1 MRGELETYRAKRNFG
16 DTPEPDGAKA
26 GKKNVKSRTYLIQ
39 RHAAT
44 RLHYDFRIEADGVLK
59 SWAVTKAPSRD
70 PHVKRLA
77 VEVEDHPLD
86 YGSFEGTIPGGNYG
100 AGTVQLWDTGTWE
113 PQEPDLEAAY
123 AKGQIKMILSG
134 ERLKGK
140 WALIKLRTDRGKP
153 SKRSNWLLIKE
164 KDEYAVDGEGDANME
179 IDASITTGR
188 TMAEI
193 ADGKKE
199 WTSSKPTGQKAPPK
213 PKPPKAQ
220 TSKATAPHA
229 FVPIQ
234 LCKIADYPPGG
245 AGWAHEIKFD
255 GYRIQIGVGGG
266 RATLRTR
273 KGLDWTERFADHA
286 ADAAKWPDAVIDGE
300 LCALAEDSMP
310 DFSALQAAISDGD
323 TGGLVYFAF
332 DMLLEGGED
341 LRGLPLSH
349 RKARLQAYLNRIP
362 KAAGQRVRYV
372 DHFASS
378 GKAVLESACRMDLEG
393 VISKQLDAPY
403 HAGRSTSWVKSKCR
417 GRDEV
422 VIGGW
427 TSEGDR
433 FRSLIVGVNDQDAKD
448 GQGLRHLGRVGTGYG
463 QPLMKTL
470 LPALLAAETDTSP
483 FVGKGAPRKTTA
495 GGLTTHWVKP
505 VLVVEIEHGGYTD
518 SGSLRQ
524 AAYKGLREDKTAPE
538 VDAMPQEPAK
548 PVKGPKVAPPPE
560 LTMAKV
566 VSKPGKLVVSGV
578 TISHPEKV
586 LWPAYEGEAPITKA
600 ELVRYYEMA
609 AERILPHVADRPTS
623 IIRAPEGVGG
633 EQFFQRHAMP
643 GSNPRL
649 KLIDVH
655 ERKPYVAV
663 VDVGGL
669 VAIGQSGG
677 LELHPWGCRPG
688 DPEIPEQITFDLDPD
703 VGLDFNDVIAA
714 SKVVKARI
722 EALGLNAFVK
732 TTGGKGLHVV
742 VPIKSDAKSAITW
755 DQNKAFAKAVSESIR
770 AAAPDR
776 FTTTLAKKARGG
788 KIFLDYLRNGRMAT
802 AVAPWSPRARPGAG
816 IAFPLSWGQVKSGL
830 DPKAFNIRTAQAL
843 LKKSD
848 PWAEFDAAR
857 ISLKPVLKKM
867 GFERPNARRLNDVP
881 ALIDGKLCQKSLLK
895 SNQ

>member
-1 MRGELETYRAKRNFG
+1 MPGELKTYQAKRNFG
-16 DTPEPDGAKA
+16 ETPEPK
-26 GKKNVKSRTYLIQ
+26 GKQTKSKTGSGTGGGRYLIQ

-70 PHVKRLA
+70 HTVKRLA

-86 YGSFEGTIPGGNYG
+86 YGSFEGTIPAGNYG
-100 AGTVQLWDTGTWE
+100 AGTVQMWDTGTWT
-113 PQEPDLEAAY
+113 PQEPDIEAAF
-123 AKGQIKMILSG
+123 KRGQIKMILDG

-140 WALIKLRTDRGKP
+140 WALIRLRSDRGKP
-153 SKRSNWLLIKE
+153 SKRNNWLLIKE
-164 KDEYAVDGEGDANME
+164 IDEFTVDGEGDANME
-179 IDASITTGR
+179 IDVSVTTGR

-193 ADGKKE
+193 ADGKTE
-199 WTSSKPTGQKAPPK
+199 WTASKPTGQKAPPK
-213 PKPPKAQ
+213 PKASKAQ
-220 TSKATAPHA
+220 TATATAPHA

-234 LCKIADYPPGG
+234 LCKIADYPPSA

-273 KGLDWTERFADHA
+273 KGLDWTDRFPEHA

-300 LCALAEDSMP
+300 LCALAEDASP
-310 DFSALQAAISDGD
+310 DFSALQAAISDGQ
-323 TGGLVYFAF
+323 TGALIYFAF
-332 DMLLEGGED
+332 DLLFEGAED
-341 LRGLPLSH
+341 LRDLPLSH
-349 RKARLQAYLNRIP
+349 RKARLQAYLDRIP
-362 KAAGQRVRYV
+362 KVAGKRIRYV

-378 GKAVLESACRMDLEG
+378 GKAVLESACRMELEG
-393 VISKQLDAPY
+393 VISKHLDAPY
-403 HAGRSTSWVKSKCR
+403 RAGRSTSWVKSKCR

-433 FRSLIVGVNDQDAKD
+433 FRSLIVGVQDTDAKA
-448 GQGLRHLGRVGTGYG
+448 GKGLRHLGRVGTGYG

-495 GGLTTHWVKP
+495 GGLTTHWVTP
-505 VLVVEIEHGGYTD
+505 TLVAEIEHGGYTD
-518 SGSLRQ
+518 TGSLRQ
-524 AAYKGLREDKTAPE
+524 AAFKGLREDKTAPE
-538 VDAMPQEPAK
+538 VDAMPQAPSK
-548 PVKGPKVAPPPE
+548 PSQEKGARIAPPAQ
-560 LTMAKV
+560 LT
-566 VSKPGKLVVSGV
+566 VSKTASASRPGKLVVAGV
-578 TISHPEKV
+578 SISHPEKI
-586 LWPAYEGEAPITKA
+586 LWPAHDGEAAITKA
-600 ELVRYYEMA
+600 ELVAYYERV
-609 AERILPHVADRPTS
+609 AERLLPHVADRPTS
-623 IIRAPEGVGG
+623 IIRAPEGIGG

-677 LELHPWGCRPG
+677 LELHPWGCAPG
-688 DPEIPEQITFDLDPD
+688 DPETPEQITFDLDPD
-703 VGLDFNDVIAA
+703 VGLDFADVISAA
-714 SKVVKARI
+714 RVVKAKL
-722 EALGLNAFVK
+722 ETLGLNPFVK

-742 VPIKSDAKSAITW
+742 VPIKTDARSKISW
-755 DQNKAFAKAVSESIR
+755 EQNKAFARAVSEAMR
-770 AAAPDR
+770 VEAPDR

-816 IAFPLSWGQVKSGL
+816 IAFPLSWSQVKTGL
-830 DPKAFNIRTAQAL
+830 DPKAFNIRTAPAL
-843 LKKSD
+843 LKKAD
-848 PWAEFDAAR
+848 PWKDFRDGAV
-857 ISLKPVLKKM
+857 SLKPALKTM
-867 GFERPNARRLNDVP
+867 GL
-881 ALIDGKLCQKSLLK
+881 
-895 SNQ
+895 

>member
-1 MRGELETYRAKRNFG
+1 MRGELETYRGKRRFG
-16 DTPEPDGAKA
+16 ETPEPEGRKGASRAA
-26 GKKNVKSRTYLIQ
+26 GGAYVIQ

-100 AGTVQLWDTGTWE
+100 AGTVQMWDAGTWA
-113 PQEPDLEAAY
+113 PQEEDVEAAFK
-123 AKGQIKMILSG
+123 KGQVKMILDG

-140 WALIKLRTDRGKP
+140 WALIRLKSDRGKP
-153 SKRSNWLLIKE
+153 SKRNNWLLIKE
-164 KDEYAVDGEGDANME
+164 KDEYAVEGEGDANME
-179 IDASITTGR
+179 IDASVTTGR

-193 ADGKKE
+193 ADGKTQ
-199 WTSSKPTGQKAPPK
+199 WTSSKPTGRKAPPK
-213 PKPPKAQ
+213 PKAPKAQ
-220 TSKATAPHA
+220 TSTATKPHA

-234 LCKIADYPPGG
+234 LCSIADYPPSA

-255 GYRIQIGVGGG
+255 GYRLQIGVGGG

-273 KGLDWTERFADHA
+273 KGLDWTDRFPEHA

-300 LCALAEDSMP
+300 LCALIEDASP

-323 TGGLVYFAF
+323 TGGLIYFAF
-332 DMLLEGGED
+332 DLLFEGGED
-341 LRGLPLSH
+341 LRTLPLSH
-349 RKARLQAYLNRIP
+349 RKARLQAYLDRIP
-362 KAAGQRVRYV
+362 KAAAKRIRYV

-393 VISKQLDAPY
+393 VISKRLDAPY

-427 TSEGDR
+427 TSEGER
-433 FRSLIVGVNDQDAKD
+433 FRSLIVGINEPT
-448 GQGLRHLGRVGTGYG
+448 GLRPLGRVGTGYAA
-463 QPLMKTL
+463 PLLKTL
-470 LPALLAAETDTSP
+470 LPALEKAAADRSP
-483 FVGKGAPRKTTA
+483 FAGPAPRKT
-495 GGLTTHWVKP
+495 GGETIHWLKP
-505 VLVVEIEHGGYTD
+505 VLVAEIEHGGYTD

-524 AAYKGLREDKTAPE
+524 AAFKGLRDDKSAPE
-538 VDAMPQEPAK
+538 IDAMPQA
-548 PVKGPKVAPPPE
+548 PVKPSKGAKVSPPAE
-560 LTMAKV
+560 LTLTKTA
-566 VSKPGKLVVSGV
+566 SKPGKLVVAGI
-578 TISHPEKV
+578 TISHPEKI
-586 LWPAYEGEAPITKA
+586 LWPAHDGEDPITKA
-600 ELVRYYEMA
+600 ELVAYYETV
-609 AERILPHVADRPTS
+609 AERLLPHVADRPTS
-623 IIRAPEGVGG
+623 IIRAPEGISG

-655 ERKPYVAV
+655 DRKPYVAV

-677 LELHPWGCRPG
+677 LELHPWGCAPG
-688 DPEIPEQITFDLDPD
+688 DPETPEQITFDLDPD
-703 VGLDFNDVIAA
+703 VGLDFADVISA
-714 SKVVKARI
+714 SKVVKAKL
-722 EALGLNAFVK
+722 ETLCLNPFVK

-742 VPIKSDAKSAITW
+742 VPIKTDARSKISW
-755 DQNKAFAKAVSESIR
+755 EQNKAFAKAVSEAIR
-770 AAAPDR
+770 LDAPDR

-816 IAFPLSWGQVKSGL
+816 IAFPLSWGQVKAGL
-830 DPKAFNIRTAQAL
+830 DPKAFNIRTAPAL
-843 LKKSD
+843 LRKAD
-848 PWAEFDAAR
+848 PWADFRDGAV
-857 ISLKPVLKKM
+857 SLKPALKKM
-867 GFERPNARRLNDVP
+867 GL
-881 ALIDGKLCQKSLLK
+881 
-895 SNQ
+895 